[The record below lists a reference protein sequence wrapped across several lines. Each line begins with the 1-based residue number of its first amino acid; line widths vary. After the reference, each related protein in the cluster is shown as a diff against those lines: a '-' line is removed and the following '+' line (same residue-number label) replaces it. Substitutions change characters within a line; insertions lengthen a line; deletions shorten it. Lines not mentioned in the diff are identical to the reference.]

1 MILGAGP
8 LQLPA
13 IKKAKEMGLYVITV
27 DRDMGAP
34 GFLFADKSLEI
45 STNDID
51 RVVGAATENRI
62 DAIMTL
68 ATDLPVRTVAAVVK
82 RLGLVGISVD
92 TAFKTTD
99 KILMRETL
107 RENNVPVPNF
117 YKSTSKE
124 EYLDAVKQ
132 IGGKCVCKPADS
144 SGSRGVCMV
153 SHCDTNEMLSDAYHY
168 SLKYAI
174 SGEVIVED
182 YMEGHEVSV
191 ESVSVNDEVFILAVT
206 DKITTG
212 PPHFVE
218 ITHSQPSRLSFS
230 EIAEIEKITKAAIGA
245 LGIRNSASHTEIIVT
260 ENGPKIVEIGAR
272 MGGDHIATHLVPL
285 STGIDMVRCC
295 IDIALGEIP
304 NVEKVFNR
312 GAAISYLVSPIG
324 RIRSIEGVEQAKGMY
339 GVQCICINKTVG
351 EYSTMIS
358 NSTDRIAYVIAQAEN
373 AADAIKISEAALQK
387 ISVSVESDIHT
398 TS

>member
-27 DRDMGAP
+27 DRDMGAL
-34 GFLFADKSLEI
+34 GFSFADKSLEI

-51 RVVGAATENRI
+51 RVVEAAAEYRI

-68 ATDLPVRTVAAVVK
+68 ATDLPVRTVAAVVE
-82 RLGLVGISVD
+82 RQGLVGVSVD

-107 RENNVPVPNF
+107 RECNVPVPKF
-117 YKSTSKE
+117 FKCVSE
-124 EYLDAVKQ
+124 EEFLNAVKQ
-132 IGGKCVCKPADS
+132 IGAKCVCKPADS

-153 SHCDTNEMLSDAYHY
+153 SQCDTEDLLSDVYHY
-168 SLKYAI
+168 CHKYSI

-218 ITHSQPSRLSFS
+218 IGHSQPSLLSSS
-230 EIAEIEKITKAAIGA
+230 EIAEIETITKAAVRA
-245 LGIRNSASHTEIIVT
+245 LGIRNSASHAEIIVT
-260 ENGPKIVEIGAR
+260 DNGPKIVEIGAR

-285 STGIDMVRCC
+285 STGIDMVKAC
-295 IDIALGEIP
+295 IEIALGEKPSLMPKWNKGSAIRYIETGTGIVSDILGINNAEAIP
-304 NVEKVFNR
+304 GV
-312 GAAISYLVSPIG
+312 IQVSI
-324 RIRSIEGVEQAKGMY
+324 V
-339 GVQCICINKTVG
+339 CDVG
-351 EYSTMIS
+351 EYVGEIKSSI
-358 NSTDRIAYVIAQAEN
+358 DRAGFVIAHAEN
-373 AADAIKISEAALQK
+373 AVKAIQIAEAGCSEIQ
-387 ISVSVESDIHT
+387 IVF
-398 TS
+398 